1 MMDWP
6 GFTPAEQA
14 AILRVQRRHRRKKWW
29 RRFFRRLIRD

>member
-1 MMDWP
+1 MDWS

-29 RRFFRRLIRD
+29 RKVWRALIGS